1 MPTVIRDKEDSESS
15 SEDEREDHPCIA
27 WSGLSRK
34 IPVLVF
40 FAEAI
45 VSKDGN
51 IRSVGERYNLAFKI
65 VRTESRLVRGLL
77 TNHGFHE
84 IHPNS
89 NDFNLMWTG
98 SHLKPYLLRSLQ
110 DFQKVNH
117 FPRSYELTRKDRLYK
132 NIQRMQQA
140 HGFKNFHIIPQ
151 TFVLPSE
158 YQEFCSYFVK
168 DQGPWIIKPVASSRG
183 RGIYLVSNP
192 NQIPMDENILVSR
205 YINNPLLI
213 DDFKFD
219 VRLYVLVTSYDP
231 LTIYLYEEG
240 LARFATVKYDCGT
253 KNIKNQFMHLTNYSV
268 NKKSSDYVSCDDPE
282 VEDYGN
288 KWSMSAML
296 RYLKQE
302 GKDTTL
308 LMSQVEDLVIK
319 AVLSAELQIATACK
333 MFVPHRNNCFE
344 LYGFDVLIDSN
355 LKSWLLEVNLSP
367 SLACDAPLDLKIKA
381 SMISDMFSLVG
392 FVCQDP
398 LLRQPR
404 SERVALDPGLKYP
417 AHKAQRPLSAQSA
430 SAHSRV
436 RQRPLSANN
445 TDTDGPKEK
454 PGSKQRDSTLG
465 LTAEELKVLRR
476 ITEEHERR
484 GGFIRIFPTPE
495 TWELYSGYLE
505 YKTSMNSMLANRLFH
520 GRLGKAVVTS
530 RSRKLNGNVQLQVD
544 VFHACHVIQYERK
557 LLSLEAR
564 RRRQRHLAEHS
575 AMARKRA
582 ARGRKASPTGISDEE
597 DVEEGEERVQEEE
610 EKEKKALG
618 SLVVQTD
625 SVPTSLER
633 FHNEAMSSAEPARR
647 TTAITKPKVNLL
659 HILQQGWDL
668 SKVQARMAF
677 SSYLHRVQMRLL
689 AESRTNANSA
699 WPEKDNEQMELVIR
713 FLKRAASNLQQDMRM
728 VLPSRQLPLQDRR
741 RILSHQLGEFIHCYN
756 KETEHMVKKLEKIK
770 DEEHCINP
778 SVFQEFIAEASEGDL
793 EEVLTFYTHKN
804 KSASVFLGTK
814 CRSTKPDNSNS
825 QCSGEPATTE
835 NHKTLPVAKEGSSAS
850 ASESSLSE
858 VRKSTDQASVVQP
871 TADQPTE
878 EQPAAALRSSK
889 QPEVQASQHSSS
901 FPAALDCGHIHLQ
914 HYSHPQNPPQ
924 SLPLHCPPPPPPSQ
938 PPSYAQSQSRLHCP
952 RQPEPP
958 PQPQA
963 SVFSSAS
970 SLVPQPPRVIWAA
983 ARPGATTVSA
993 PPVSQV
999 LRQVQSF
1006 TSTSS
1011 SSAAAASSSMP
1022 GAIHIH
1028 SQKLPRPS
1036 SAGQAIRRTAS
1047 SRPRPDPNGVFK
1059 DLDSLPAQAQSN
1071 QQAIVSALQKLA
1083 EKQAARQYNSS
1094 SHISLLTQHLTNLNL
1109 TNRVLSRGAITLT
1122 PAVRHGHGTGA
1133 VTQRP
1138 VRAVHSDTGPIHSTT
1153 GPRALRDEEG
1163 LWDGETQSA
1172 YNLVTGVSPQ
1182 QRYQPIPG
1190 SYQLQ
1195 FAIQQLQQQKFQSR
1209 QLLDQSRTRHQA
1221 MLAAKA
1227 MMPPYP
1233 VTAPRPQAPTG
1244 PSSSSPAVT
1253 HPGRQNHS
1261 HACAGPG
1268 HILNPKPPS
1277 SAREGLVRKTATQ
1290 RLNKQTSS
1298 EGLANGA
1305 LTSNS
1310 QHVVYEAVCGKA
1322 GLSVYS
1328 KLFQG
1333 QGSKLR

>member
-1 MPTVIRDKEDSESS
+1 
-15 SEDEREDHPCIA
+15 
-27 WSGLSRK
+27 
-34 IPVLVF
+34 
-40 FAEAI
+40 
-45 VSKDGN
+45 
-51 IRSVGERYNLAFKI
+51 
-65 VRTESRLVRGLL
+65 
-77 TNHGFHE
+77 
-84 IHPNS
+84 
-89 NDFNLMWTG
+89 
-98 SHLKPYLLRSLQ
+98 
-110 DFQKVNH
+110 
-117 FPRSYELTRKDRLYK
+117 
-132 NIQRMQQA
+132 
-140 HGFKNFHIIPQ
+140 
-151 TFVLPSE
+151 
-158 YQEFCSYFVK
+158 
-168 DQGPWIIKPVASSRG
+168 
-183 RGIYLVSNP
+183 
-192 NQIPMDENILVSR
+192 
-205 YINNPLLI
+205 
-213 DDFKFD
+213 
-219 VRLYVLVTSYDP
+219 
-231 LTIYLYEEG
+231 
-240 LARFATVKYDCGT
+240 
-253 KNIKNQFMHLTNYSV
+253 
-268 NKKSSDYVSCDDPE
+268 
-282 VEDYGN
+282 
-288 KWSMSAML
+288 
-296 RYLKQE
+296 
-302 GKDTTL
+302 
-308 LMSQVEDLVIK
+308 
-319 AVLSAELQIATACK
+319 
-333 MFVPHRNNCFE
+333 
-344 LYGFDVLIDSN
+344 
-355 LKSWLLEVNLSP
+355 
-367 SLACDAPLDLKIKA
+367 
-381 SMISDMFSLVG
+381 
-392 FVCQDP
+392 
-398 LLRQPR
+398 
-404 SERVALDPGLKYP
+404 
-417 AHKAQRPLSAQSA
+417 
-430 SAHSRV
+430 
-436 RQRPLSANN
+436 
-445 TDTDGPKEK
+445 
-454 PGSKQRDSTLG
+454 
-465 LTAEELKVLRR
+465 
-476 ITEEHERR
+476 
-484 GGFIRIFPTPE
+484 
-495 TWELYSGYLE
+495 
-505 YKTSMNSMLANRLFH
+505 MNSMLANRLFH

-544 VFHACHVIQYERK
+544 VVHACHVIQYERK

-564 RRRQRHLAEHS
+564 RRRLRHLAEHS
-575 AMARKRA
+575 AMGRKRA
-582 ARGRKASPTGISDEE
+582 ARGRKASPTGTSDEE

-618 SLVVQTD
+618 SLAVQTD
-625 SVPTSLER
+625 TMPTSLKR
-633 FHNEAMSSAEPARR
+633 FHNEALSSAEPARC

-677 SSYLHRVQMRLL
+677 SSYLLRVQMRLL
-689 AESRTNANSA
+689 AESRTIANSA

-756 KETEHMVKKLEKIK
+756 KETEHMVKKLEKVK
-770 DEEHCINP
+770 DQEHCINP
-778 SVFQEFIAEASEGDL
+778 SVFQEFIAEASESDL

-825 QCSGEPATTE
+825 LGSREPATTE
-835 NHKTLPVAKEGSSAS
+835 NQKTLPVAKDGSSAS
-850 ASESSLSE
+850 ASESSTSE
-858 VRKSTDQASVVQP
+858 VRNSTDQASVVPP
-871 TADQPTE
+871 TADQPTV

-889 QPEVQASQHSSS
+889 QPEVQASQHCSS

-938 PPSYAQSQSRLHCP
+938 PLSYDQSHFRLHFP
-952 RQPEPP
+952 RQPETP

-970 SLVPQPPRVIWAA
+970 TLVPQPPGVIWAA
-983 ARPGATTVSA
+983 ARPGPTTVSA

-1011 SSAAAASSSMP
+1011 AAAASSSMP
-1022 GAIHIH
+1022 GAIHIY
-1028 SQKLPRPS
+1028 SQKLSRPI

-1059 DLDSLPAQAQSN
+1059 DLDSLPARAQSN
-1071 QQAIVSALQKLA
+1071 QQAIVSALHKLA

-1109 TNRVLSRGAITLT
+1109 TSRVLSRGAITLT
-1122 PAVRHGHGTGA
+1122 PGVRHGHGTGA

-1153 GPRALRDEEG
+1153 GPKALRDEEG

-1172 YNLVTGVSPQ
+1172 YNLVRGVSPQ

-1227 MMPPYP
+1227 MMPSYP
-1233 VTAPRPQAPTG
+1233 VTAPWPQAPTG
-1244 PSSSSPAVT
+1244 PSSSSLPVI

-1261 HACAGPG
+1261 HACTGPG

-1298 EGLANGA
+1298 ERPANGA

-1322 GLSVYS
+1322 GLSGYS